1 MLKQGKKSR
10 GKKAP
15 KIKVKR
21 YSYFHTQ
28 FLFFFSRV
36 NHSSPLPGSQSFKS
50 ERTANLFPERVFR
63 NATDGPQMRVGR
75 NISNVRLGGAARVL
89 SGGLFGGPLLTQTA
103 GQITRHFG
111 HSGEGDGARIHKVIY
126 CMYLTRDNNTFI
138 LHFCTFISSF
148 CDFFFISL
156 LCRAV
161 RILVL
166 GPKRSGYFAGQEY

>member
-1 MLKQGKKSR
+1 MLKQEKR
-10 GKKAP
+10 AEEKKAP

-28 FLFFFSRV
+28 YFFLFSRA
-36 NHSSPLPGSQSFKS
+36 NHSSPLPGSQSFKN

-75 NISNVRLGGAARVL
+75 NISNVRLGGAALAL

-111 HSGEGDGARIHKVIY
+111 FGRGGRSA
-126 CMYLTRDNNTFI
+126 NTQSYI
-138 LHFCTFISSF
+138 LHVFNE
-148 CDFFFISL
+148 
-156 LCRAV
+156 R
-161 RILVL
+161 
-166 GPKRSGYFAGQEY
+166 